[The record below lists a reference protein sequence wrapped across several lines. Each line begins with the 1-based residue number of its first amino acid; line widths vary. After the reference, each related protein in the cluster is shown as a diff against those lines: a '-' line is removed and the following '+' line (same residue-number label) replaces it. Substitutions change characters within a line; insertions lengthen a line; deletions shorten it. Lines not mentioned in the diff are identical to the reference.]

1 MDENEFEPQT
11 SLRKA
16 SPLPWILLA
25 AAAITAGVFFWIKT
39 RPSAPPRPA
48 PVAAAPAPAAE
59 PEPSAEAAA
68 AGEAKLP
75 DLLPK
80 ISADPLVRRGL
91 AFEDLVRR
99 TAVVIDNLANGAS
112 PRRQLAFLAPKGDFK
127 ARRRG
132 NRQVIDPASY
142 ARYDA
147 FAAAVS
153 SVDPAAIGAAWKVA
167 RPALQTAYR
176 ALGHKGPDLDRG
188 LGRALRRIAGAP
200 VREGDVEL
208 VDQGGV
214 YTFADESLE
223 MMPEV
228 EKHLLRMG
236 PANTRALQTKARE
249 LLTALQLP
257 EK

>member
-1 MDENEFEPQT
+1 MDENDFEPQT

-25 AAAITAGVFFWIKT
+25 AAVITAGVFFWIKM
-39 RPSAPPRPA
+39 RPAPAPPPA
-48 PVAAAPAPAAE
+48 PVAAAPTPAAE
-59 PEPSAEAAA
+59 AEASAAAAA
-68 AGEAKLP
+68 AGEAKLG
-75 DLLPK
+75 DLLPRF
-80 ISADPLVRRGL
+80 SADPLVRRGL
-91 AFEDLVRR
+91 AFEDLIRR
-99 TAVVIDNLANGAS
+99 TAVVIDNLADGAS

-132 NRQVIDPASY
+132 NKQVIDPASY
-142 ARYDA
+142 ARYDG

-153 SVDPAAIGAAWKVA
+153 SVDPAAVGAAWKVA

-176 ALGHKGPDLDRG
+176 ALGNKGPDLDRG
-188 LGRALRRIAGAP
+188 LGRALQRITGAP

-208 VDQGGV
+208 VDEGGIFT
-214 YTFADESLE
+214 YADEELE
-223 MMPEV
+223 LLPEV
-228 EKHLLRMG
+228 EKQLLRMG

-249 LLTALQLP
+249 LLTALELP